1 MHMPVV
7 RGVTRMGRGQVLRL
21 SFIYVRMYFAEVTYG
36 QTRGGLACLLAGLLA
51 GWLLSKRRL
60 AVSGER

>member
-1 MHMPVV
+1 
-7 RGVTRMGRGQVLRL
+7 MGRGQVLRL